1 MRTGSTIRLGRPGK
15 TFLGRWHLSKGCIK
29 WGCKACRYWEREGE
43 EQQFSWGSSH
53 VLGPSEVLPVAE
65 PIGLIK
71 GCGESHGPIIT
82 VNHNHYRPI
91 GRNSLW
97 TEWRE
102 IFNLYHLRQTV
113 SQSWLPMN
121 HLWNWFLGP
130 PTLYQNLWRWSPRIS
145 VF

>member
-1 MRTGSTIRLGRPGK
+1 M
-15 TFLGRWHLSKGCIK
+15 
-29 WGCKACRYWEREGE
+29 
-43 EQQFSWGSSH
+43 
-53 VLGPSEVLPVAE
+53 LGPSAVLPAAE

-102 IFNLYHLRQTV
+102 TFNLYHLRQTV
-113 SQSWLPMN
+113 SRSCLPMN
-121 HLWNWFLGP
+121 HLWNCDSWAHLLFIKISGDEVLESGIFKNRKKNSPMFL
-130 PTLYQNLWRWSPRIS
+130 TYDHICKENTRIMYVPNS
-145 VF
+145 SIGTSGRNEQKCLKEFNFLK